1 MFLKHRLFALSLG
14 IPLLLTLL
22 YTGYLWVQ
30 DSQQRS
36 ALLQTRMEEAVE
48 LLSPSLASAFNTGN
62 RAYLEDL
69 AQRLLDLDGV
79 QSVTLRRQSGEALLH
94 MGMTQLAPKLPLP
107 DQTLLLEGEKNW
119 RLIKP
124 LPPITPQ
131 GDLRGV
137 RSNQYWVD
145 LVISDN
151 ELELMS
157 YRQLAS
163 HALAWLGMALLLVTL
178 AYVIQ
183 RRFFP
188 VLSAQRD
195 ALTRLNAGDYE
206 YRLPTRGPHEL
217 APLTQ
222 AINAI
227 GQHLLNSRN
236 NMRQQIEQ
244 TTADLQESMETIE
257 IQNIE
262 LDMARRRA
270 QQANRIK
277 SEFLANM
284 SHEIRTPLNGII
296 GFCRLLGR
304 SRLDTRQREW
314 LEHVET
320 ASNNLLSLIND
331 ILDFSKIEAGKL
343 ELESVPI
350 DMVSMVDEV
359 LVLQAPSSQQKDLQ
373 LLGLVYD
380 DVPREIIGDPLRIKQ
395 VLTNLVHN
403 AVKFTEA
410 GEVIVRVLVE
420 ETDAGEPVLGVTV
433 SDSGIGLSSEL
444 QQRLF
449 QPFSQVS
456 TARTRH
462 HGGSGLGLMICKQLV
477 EQMGGQIAVS
487 SHPGHGSEF
496 SFTLPLRLTDTHQTE
511 RQPEVTLNTPLVA
524 IYEPHEATY
533 RALSHLFKR
542 WGAEVKMV
550 GKSHTL
556 DLADVDLMIVGLRR
570 EELLGDALRSWN
582 DCLSG
587 LACPVLAL
595 VNTNPYDVTDLCLP
609 PGSDIL
615 PKPLGRE
622 KLAGS
627 VRRLLGPEEIS
638 PEADNTGG
646 TDRSEPR
653 VHEQSVMVVDDIPSN
668 RLLIKALLDQA
679 GLDCLLAA
687 SGEEALALAHEHSV
701 GLVLM
706 DIRMPGMNGVEAM
719 QSLRRLGGSWAS
731 CPYIALTAH
740 AMEEET
746 RKLLDAGMH
755 EVLTKPLEERSL
767 AKVLDT
773 YLDIQL
779 EWRAKHERQATDDEL
794 PVVDMELGRAMAGGN
809 PELAKDTL
817 KMLLDSLD
825 DNEARLRQTYSQGDP
840 EAFLDAVHYLNG
852 ACRYSGVP
860 QLALLCESLET
871 RLRAQGIAATGDLL
885 DAVFEAM
892 QRLRD
897 WQALPTDRSSQ

>member
-1 MFLKHRLFALSLG
+1 MALKTRLFALSLG

-22 YTGYLWVQ
+22 YTGYLLAQ

-36 ALLQTRMEEAVE
+36 AMLQVRLEEAID
-48 LLSPSLASAFNTGN
+48 LLSPSMAGALNTGDM
-62 RAYLEDL
+62 ASLEEL
-69 AQRLLDLDGV
+69 TQRLLDLRGV
-79 QSVTLRRQSGEALLH
+79 QSVTLRQRSGDSLLRMGTTQSVPA
-94 MGMTQLAPKLPLP
+94 LPLP
-107 DQTLLLEGEKNW
+107 NQTTLVKGEQSW
-119 RLIKP
+119 RFIEP
-124 LPPITPQ
+124 LPVVTPQ
-131 GDLRGV
+131 GDSRAT

-145 LVISDN
+145 LAINGN
-151 ELELMS
+151 EMELMT
-157 YRQLAS
+157 YRQLAN
-163 HALAWLGMALLLVTL
+163 HALVWIGMALLLLAL
-178 AYVIQ
+178 AYVIH

-195 ALTRLNAGDYE
+195 ALARLSTGDYE
-206 YRLPTRGPHEL
+206 YRLPTRGPQEL
-217 APLTQ
+217 IPLTQ

-227 GQHLLNSRN
+227 GQHLLDSRN

-304 SRLDTRQREW
+304 SRLDARQREW
-314 LEHVET
+314 LGHVAT
-320 ASNNLLSLIND
+320 ASDSLLSLIND

-350 DMVSMVDEV
+350 DMVAMVDEV
-359 LVLQAPSSQQKDLQ
+359 LTLQAPTSQQKDLQ

-380 DVPREIIGDPLRIKQ
+380 DVPAELIGDPLRIKQ

-403 AVKFTEA
+403 AVKFTET

-420 ETDAGEPVLGVTV
+420 ESDNGDPVLGVKVNDT
-433 SDSGIGLSSEL
+433 GIGLSAEL

-462 HGGSGLGLMICKQLV
+462 HGGSGLGLMICKQLI

-487 SHPGHGSEF
+487 SRPGQGSEF
-496 SFTLPLRLTDTHQTE
+496 RFTLPLRLTDVHQTE
-511 RQPEVTLNTPLVA
+511 RPPEVQLDGPQVA
-524 IYEPHEATY
+524 IYEPHDATR
-533 RALSHLFKR
+533 RALCHLFER
-542 WGAEVKMV
+542 WGASVHVIGGNHALEP
-550 GKSHTL
+550 
-556 DLADVDLMIVGLRR
+556 ARFDLMIVGLQRH
-570 EELLGDALRSWN
+570 ELQEHALQSWN
-582 DCLSG
+582 ECLSG

-595 VNTNPYDVTDLCLP
+595 VNTNPYDVTELRLP
-609 PGSDIL
+609 PRSDIL
-615 PKPLGRE
+615 PKPFGRG
-622 KLAGS
+622 KLADS
-627 VRRLLGPEEIS
+627 VRRLLGQSDARGQE
-638 PEADNTGG
+638 DNLPNGAKPG
-646 TDRSEPR
+646 LRQHR
-653 VHEQSVMVVDDIPSN
+653 VMVVDDILSN
-668 RLLIKALLDQA
+668 RLLIKELLDQA
-679 GLDCLLAA
+679 GLECLLAA

-740 AMEEET
+740 ALEDET
-746 RKLLDAGMH
+746 RKLLEAGMH
-755 EVLTKPLEERSL
+755 EVLTKPLQERSL
-767 AKVLDT
+767 AKVLET
-773 YLDIQL
+773 YLDIKL
-779 EWRAKHERQATDDEL
+779 KLRTKHERHHTEDEL

-809 PELAKDTL
+809 PELAEDTL

-825 DNEARLRQTYSQGDP
+825 DNEKTLRQAYSQGDS
-840 EAFLDAVHYLNG
+840 EALLDAVHYLNG
-852 ACRYSGVP
+852 ACRYCGVP

-871 RLRAQGIAATGDLL
+871 RLRTQGITAIDDML

-892 QRLRD
+892 QRLRE
-897 WQALPTDRSSQ
+897 WQASQAR

>member
-1 MFLKHRLFALSLG
+1 MALKNRLFALSLG
-14 IPLLLTLL
+14 VPLLLTLL
-22 YTGYLWVQ
+22 YTGYLLVQ

-36 ALLQTRMEEAVE
+36 AMLQSRMEEAIE
-48 LLSPSLASAFNTGN
+48 LLSPSLASALNTGD
-62 RAYLEDL
+62 RAALEDL
-69 AQRLLDLDGV
+69 TQRLLDLQGI
-79 QSVTLRRQSGEALLH
+79 QSVTLRMRSGAPLLH
-94 MGMTQLAPKLPLP
+94 MGTTQSAPEMPLP
-107 DQTLLLEGEKNW
+107 EQTILVDVEESW
-119 RLIKP
+119 RFITP
-124 LPPITPQ
+124 LAVITPQ
-131 GDLRGV
+131 GDSRGV
-137 RSNQYWVD
+137 RSNQYWMD
-145 LVISDN
+145 LSISNN
-151 ELELMS
+151 ELELMT

-163 HALAWLGMALLLVTL
+163 HALAWLGMALLLLAL
-178 AYVIQ
+178 AYAIQ

-188 VLSAQRD
+188 ALSAQRD
-195 ALTRLNAGDYE
+195 ALARLNAGDYE
-206 YRLPTRGPHEL
+206 YRLPTRGPLEL
-217 APLTQ
+217 VPLTQ

-304 SRLDTRQREW
+304 SRLDARQREW
-314 LEHVET
+314 LGHVET
-320 ASNNLLSLIND
+320 ASDNLLSLIND

-359 LVLQAPSSQQKDLQ
+359 LMLQAPSSQQKDLQ
-373 LLGLVYD
+373 LLSLVYD
-380 DVPREIIGDPLRIKQ
+380 DVPAELIGDPLRIKQ

-410 GEVIVRVLVE
+410 GEIIVRVLVE
-420 ETDAGEPVLGVTV
+420 E
-433 SDSGIGLSSEL
+433 SDSGAPILGVKVSDTGVGLSTEL

-487 SHPGHGSEF
+487 SRPGHGSEF
-496 SFTLPLRLTDTHQTE
+496 SFTLPLRLTGLHQAE
-511 RQPEVTLNTPLVA
+511 RQPEVQLDGPQIG
-524 IYEPHEATY
+524 IYEPHDATR
-533 RALSHLFKR
+533 RALIHLFKR
-542 WGAEVKMV
+542 WGAQVQV
-550 GKSHTL
+550 IDGSHTL
-556 DLADVDLMIVGLRR
+556 EPAHFALMLVGLRR
-570 EELLGDALRSWN
+570 DDLQGEALRSWN
-582 DCLSG
+582 KCLSD
-587 LACPVLAL
+587 LSCPVLAL
-595 VNTNPYDVTDLCLP
+595 VNTNPYDVTELHLP

-615 PKPLGRE
+615 PKPFGRI
-622 KLAGS
+622 KLADC
-627 VRRLLGPEEIS
+627 VRRMLGQS
-638 PEADNTGG
+638 VADSLEKDIPNA
-646 TDRSEPR
+646 DRPKPSL
-653 VHEQSVMVVDDIPSN
+653 HAHSVMVVDDILSN
-668 RLLIKALLDQA
+668 RLLVKELLDQA
-679 GLDCLLAA
+679 GLECLLAA

-740 AMEEET
+740 ALEDET
-746 RKLLDAGMH
+746 RKLLDAGMNQ
-755 EVLTKPLEERSL
+755 VLTKPLQEHSL
-767 AKVLDT
+767 TKVLET
-773 YLDIQL
+773 YLDIKL
-779 EWRAKHERQATDDEL
+779 KLRTKHERHYTEDEL
-794 PVVDMELGRAMAGGN
+794 PVVDMDLGRAMAGGN

-825 DNEARLRQTYSQGDP
+825 DSEKQLRQTYSQGDP

-871 RLRAQGIAATGDLL
+871 RLRAQGMSAVGDMLEE
-885 DAVFEAM
+885 VFEAM

-897 WQALPTDRSSQ
+897 WQALQPADPR

>member
-1 MFLKHRLFALSLG
+1 MDLS
-14 IPLLLTLL
+14 I
-22 YTGYLWVQ
+22 
-30 DSQQRS
+30 
-36 ALLQTRMEEAVE
+36 
-48 LLSPSLASAFNTGN
+48 
-62 RAYLEDL
+62 
-69 AQRLLDLDGV
+69 
-79 QSVTLRRQSGEALLH
+79 
-94 MGMTQLAPKLPLP
+94 
-107 DQTLLLEGEKNW
+107 
-119 RLIKP
+119 
-124 LPPITPQ
+124 
-131 GDLRGV
+131 
-137 RSNQYWVD
+137 SN
-145 LVISDN
+145 N
-151 ELELMS
+151 ELELMT

-163 HALAWLGMALLLVTL
+163 HALAWIGMALLLLAL
-178 AYVIQ
+178 AYIIK

-195 ALTRLNAGDYE
+195 ALARLNAGDYE
-206 YRLPTRGPHEL
+206 YRLPTRGPQEL
-217 APLTQ
+217 APLTR
-222 AINAI
+222 AINDI

-304 SRLDTRQREW
+304 SRLDARQREW
-314 LEHVET
+314 LGHVET
-320 ASNNLLSLIND
+320 ASDNLLSLIND
-331 ILDFSKIEAGKL
+331 ILDFSKIEAGKM

-359 LVLQAPSSQQKDLQ
+359 LMLQAPSSQQKDLQ

-380 DVPREIIGDPLRIKQ
+380 DVPSELVGDPLRIKQ

-403 AVKFTEA
+403 AVKFTES

-420 ETDAGEPVLGVTV
+420 ESDNGEPILGVKV
-433 SDSGIGLSSEL
+433 SDTGIGLSADL

-496 SFTLPLRLTDTHQTE
+496 SFTLPLRLTGLHQTE
-511 RQPEVTLNTPLVA
+511 RQPEIQLDNPQIA
-524 IYEPHEATY
+524 IHEPHEATR
-533 RALSHLFKR
+533 RALTHLFEC
-542 WGAEVKMV
+542 WGAEVHV
-550 GKSHTL
+550 VDGGHALHTACY
-556 DLADVDLMIVGLRR
+556 DLILVGLSRD
-570 EELLGDALRSWN
+570 ELQGEALRSWN
-582 DCLSG
+582 ACFSG
-587 LACPVLAL
+587 LTCPVLAL
-595 VNTNPYDVTDLCLP
+595 VNTNPYDVTELRLP
-609 PGSDIL
+609 PRSDIL
-615 PKPLGRE
+615 PKPFGRG
-622 KLAGS
+622 KLADC
-627 VRRLLGPEEIS
+627 VRRLLGRSEANS
-638 PEADNTGG
+638 PEDDSFG
-646 TDRSEPR
+646 TARPSPSLSDR
-653 VHEQSVMVVDDIPSN
+653 SVMVVDDILSN
-668 RLLIKALLDQA
+668 RLLVKELLDQA

-687 SGEEALALAHEHSV
+687 SGEEAIALAHEHSA

-719 QSLRRLGGSWAS
+719 QSLRRLGGSWAN

-740 AMEEET
+740 ALEDET
-746 RKLLDAGMH
+746 RKLLDAGMNK
-755 EVLTKPLEERSL
+755 VLTKPLEEHSL
-767 AKVLDT
+767 TKVLET
-773 YLDIQL
+773 YLDIKL
-779 EWRAKHERQATDDEL
+779 KLRTKHERHYSEDEL
-794 PVVDMELGRAMAGGN
+794 PVVDMDLGRAMAGGN

-817 KMLLDSLD
+817 RMLLDSLD
-825 DNEARLRQTYSQGDP
+825 DSEKKLHQTYSQGDA

-852 ACRYSGVP
+852 ACRYCGVP

-871 RLRAQGIAATGDLL
+871 RLRAQGISAVGDLL
-885 DAVFEAM
+885 EEVFEAM

-897 WQALPTDRSSQ
+897 WQASQTN